1 MIILNEIKNLT
12 IFLIKLVSQNHNY
25 MKLTAKAAIQIQ
37 KPRSEVFEAI
47 INPSQMN
54 QYFIASSSGR
64 IETGKSIEWKFPE
77 FDDIFPV
84 TGGEIKQDEYIS
96 FDWSGG
102 IDDMLIE
109 IFLEKGENDSTIV
122 KVIEHEMNDDEAGI
136 KQTMGQTE
144 GWANFLACLK
154 AYLEYGINLRKGA
167 FDFMNS

>member
-1 MIILNEIKNLT
+1 
-12 IFLIKLVSQNHNY
+12 
-25 MKLTAKAAIQIQ
+25 MKLTAKATIQIQ
-37 KPRSEVFEAI
+37 KSKNEVFDAI
-47 INPSQMN
+47 INQNKMN
-54 QYFIASSSGR
+54 QYFIASSTGA
-64 IETGKSIEWKFPE
+64 IETGKIVEWKFPE

-84 TGGEIKQDEYIS
+84 MGGDLKQDEYIS

-102 IDDMLIE
+102 VDDMLVE

-136 KQTMGQTE
+136 KQLMGQTE

-167 FDFMNS
+167 FDFMKP